1 MKNIAILRHFFVITR
16 ISFLNHCISNP
27 QNFYYLF
34 YYRGINILSSH
45 FKTIKTFFLMTS
57 NYTFIYDGEC
67 PFCNHFAELL
77 EIKSKI
83 NNIKILD
90 GRKNLTL
97 IKSLLDKGYDLDKG
111 AILLKDEDI
120 FHGADAI
127 NTICKQ
133 INNPSSSLLLLLS
146 KVFKSNK
153 RTNLIF
159 PLLVR
164 ARRFALISKGISI
177 SLV

>member
-1 MKNIAILRHFFVITR
+1 
-16 ISFLNHCISNP
+16 
-27 QNFYYLF
+27 
-34 YYRGINILSSH
+34 
-45 FKTIKTFFLMTS
+45 MTS

-83 NNIKILD
+83 SNIRIID

-97 IKSLLDKGYDLDKG
+97 IKSLLERGFDIDKG

-133 INNPSSSLLLLLS
+133 INNPSSRLLFLLS

-153 RTNLIF
+153 RTNVIF

-164 ARRFALISKGISI
+164 ARRFALISKGIST

>member
-1 MKNIAILRHFFVITR
+1 
-16 ISFLNHCISNP
+16 
-27 QNFYYLF
+27 
-34 YYRGINILSSH
+34 
-45 FKTIKTFFLMTS
+45 MTS

-77 EIKSKI
+77 EIKSKL
-83 NNIKILD
+83 NNIEILD

-97 IKSLLDKGYDLDKG
+97 IKSLLEKGYDIDKG

-120 FHGADAI
+120 LHGAEAI

-133 INNPSSSLLLLLS
+133 IKNPSSSLLFLLTR
-146 KVFKSNK
+146 VFKSTK
-153 RTNLIF
+153 RTKVLF

-164 ARRFALISKGISI
+164 ARRFALIAKGVST

>member
-1 MKNIAILRHFFVITR
+1 
-16 ISFLNHCISNP
+16 
-27 QNFYYLF
+27 
-34 YYRGINILSSH
+34 
-45 FKTIKTFFLMTS
+45 MTAS
-57 NYTFIYDGEC
+57 YTFIYDGEC

-83 NNIKILD
+83 RNIKILD

-97 IKSLLDKGYDLDKG
+97 INSLLDKGYDLDKG
-111 AILLKDEDI
+111 AILLKDKEI
-120 FHGADAI
+120 FHGAEAI
-127 NTICKQ
+127 NMICKQ

-146 KVFKSNK
+146 GVFKSTK
-153 RTNLIF
+153 RTKVLF

-164 ARRFALISKGISI
+164 ARRFALISKGVST